1 MSEALV
7 DETVAVLQRLLRI
20 DTSNPP
26 GNERP
31 AQEYLASLLEPAG
44 FEVDLV
50 GPDPERPNL
59 TARLRGRADGPVLG
73 LLSHVDT
80 VIADPAGWRHDPWS
94 GALDD
99 ACVWGRGALDMKS
112 QTAAEAMAAISLAR
126 EGWRPG
132 RGDLLGI

>member
-1 MSEALV
+1 MPGELQREAV
-7 DETVAVLQRLLRI
+7 EVLQRLLRI

-59 TARLRGRADGPVLG
+59 TARLRGQLKLVAERMM
-73 LLSHVDT
+73 
-80 VIADPAGWRHDPWS
+80 PAFAG
-94 GALDD
+94 
-99 ACVWGRGALDMKS
+99 V
-112 QTAAEAMAAISLAR
+112 AA
-126 EGWRPG
+126 
-132 RGDLLGI
+132 